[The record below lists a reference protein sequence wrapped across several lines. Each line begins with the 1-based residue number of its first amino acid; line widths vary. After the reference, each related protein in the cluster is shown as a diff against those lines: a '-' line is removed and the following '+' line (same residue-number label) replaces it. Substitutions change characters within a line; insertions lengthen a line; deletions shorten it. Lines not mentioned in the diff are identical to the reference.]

1 MMGDDKQLYSDV
13 GYIKGKVDGLEKH
26 FGFIVKYF
34 EKNGLVEQVRENKTS
49 ILWLRLFVLAIMAFI
64 FKLSL
69 K

>member
-1 MMGDDKQLYSDV
+1 MGDDKQLYSDV
-13 GYIKGKVDGLEKH
+13 GYIKGKIE
-26 FGFIVKYF
+26 FIVKYF

-49 ILWLRLFVLAIMAFI
+49 IRWLRLFVLAIMVFI